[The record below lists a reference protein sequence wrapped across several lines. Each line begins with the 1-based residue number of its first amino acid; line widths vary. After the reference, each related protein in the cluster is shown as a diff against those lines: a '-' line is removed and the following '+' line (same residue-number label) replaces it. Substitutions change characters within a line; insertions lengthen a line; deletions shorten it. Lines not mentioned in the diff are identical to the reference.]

1 MFCSSQC
8 EYRGIL
14 KLCHHGNTLKNEVT
28 DRLHLKSL
36 SCGQTDQNVKQNE
49 VGAVALDWTIKRGF
63 DSAINKFLMTYL
75 EFYFFFFLLLFVLKT
90 VISIKIP
97 HKHLADCKPSK
108 SQCNLNANMTVIKSN
123 PSLPFNLIDNLI
135 TLLLCTTS
143 LRCHIISNDTPV
155 TESNSWPK
163 VIRVPLKIVHG
174 SYQCFHGWKVF
185 ELSVWCLC
193 RSEFLCNV
201 DSRIEQWESDAAW
214 LHTKQSL
221 VEFSCYLTLLFYKRS
236 PYQCT

>member
-1 MFCSSQC
+1 
-8 EYRGIL
+8 
-14 KLCHHGNTLKNEVT
+14 
-28 DRLHLKSL
+28 
-36 SCGQTDQNVKQNE
+36 
-49 VGAVALDWTIKRGF
+49 
-63 DSAINKFLMTYL
+63 
-75 EFYFFFFLLLFVLKT
+75 
-90 VISIKIP
+90 
-97 HKHLADCKPSK
+97 
-108 SQCNLNANMTVIKSN
+108 MTVIKSN

-135 TLLLCTTS
+135 TLLLCTTL

-185 ELSVWCLC
+185 ELSVWCLR

-201 DSRIEQWESDAAW
+201 DSRIQQWESDAAW

-236 PYQCT
+236 PYRCTLPLVNFFQFIKTWTPQISVNVFAAHLMIQFVVFWRDCLALSHCFQVYGRNPWCQTWLLSSKHNVSHIVTPFDVLEL